1 MERRT
6 SVILRYLSERRSI
19 LVGLAIFNFTITC
32 MLVPESRTCTTGPYP
47 VRAAYLIEAAVP
59 LISSLFLSMNRR
71 WANAVALLVSGW
83 FLGCGVRF
91 LLIDNQLATVLTD
104 WSHTDAAH
112 LSRQVV
118 FVLIMFSYSA
128 VSLTRNFLPRKICVD
143 TTS

>member
-6 SVILRYLSERRSI
+6 SPILRYLSEPGSI

-47 VRAAYLIEAAVP
+47 VRGAYLIEAAFP

-71 WANAVALLVSGW
+71 WANAVALLVSGY
-83 FLGCGVRF
+83 LLSCAVRF
-91 LLIDNQLATVLTD
+91 FLVDNKLATVLTE

-112 LSRQVV
+112 LSRQIV
-118 FVLIMFSYSA
+118 FTGIMFGYSA
-128 VSLTRNFLPRKICVD
+128 VSLTRTFLPRKVCIHP
-143 TTS
+143 TS